1 MRTDKFKTV
10 MNKFK
15 QEMRRRFLT
24 IDLHGGYPVEIDT
37 AKKKSQFALEWSL
50 KTLRS
55 RTEWH
60 QDVPW

>member
-1 MRTDKFKTV
+1 

-24 IDLHGGYPVEIDT
+24 INLHGGYPVEIDT